1 MAEDHRAGFV
11 ALLGAPNAGKS
22 TLLNHLLGQKL
33 AIVTAKPQT
42 TRSRI
47 LGILN
52 RPQAQLLLVD
62 TPGRHESPKP
72 LNAALNRAVEE
83 AIGSCDLC
91 LLLVDRTRGWGEVQ
105 DAIQAAVARAGKP
118 LIVVGT
124 KADLSVRSS
133 VQWPPVQAASSE
145 AVMDVSAVTGWG
157 IEELL
162 VQIARHLPLSP
173 PLYPED
179 ELTDR
184 PLRWLVAEQVREVAM
199 ECLGQELPY
208 STAVEVTHFEEKR
221 DDLTVIRANLLV
233 ARSSQ
238 KRIAVGK
245 GGSMI
250 RRIGTRARPSIEQ
263 LVGTRVHLELFVKVD
278 PKWLSNRKR
287 IEALGYH

>member
-1 MAEDHRAGFV
+1 V
-11 ALLGAPNAGKS
+11 
-22 TLLNHLLGQKL
+22 
-33 AIVTAKPQT
+33 
-42 TRSRI
+42 
-47 LGILN
+47 
-52 RPQAQLLLVD
+52 
-62 TPGRHESPKP
+62 
-72 LNAALNRAVEE
+72 ALNRAVEE
-83 AIGSCDLC
+83 AIRSCDLC

-105 DAIQAAVARAGKP
+105 DTLQAAVARAGKP

-133 VQWPPVQAASSE
+133 VQWPPLQAASSE
-145 AVMDVSAVTGWG
+145 AVMDVSAVTSRG

-162 VQIARHLPLSP
+162 VQIVRHLPLSP

-184 PLRWLVAEQVREVAM
+184 SLRWLVAEEVREIAM